1 MKRFVLAGVC
11 AALALAAAVAPS
23 TFGSSHREAPNI
35 LLDPTAD
42 NTDTYAFVAPNAPRD
57 VTLVGNWIPGENPA
71 NGPNFF
77 RFDDRA
83 YYYINIDNTGDGKT
97 DIRYLFKFAT
107 HLRDPNIA
115 LYAIPP
121 VNSVFSK
128 NLNVFQTYN
137 VTRETFS
144 NGRPRSARVIARN
157 LPVAPSNVGPKTMP
171 NYQRLADQAT
181 RNLPGG
187 GKVFAG
193 QRDDSFFIDLGA
205 AFDSINITMNN
216 TENGR
221 ARPANTTGNAGGGV
235 DTMAGTNIETIAL
248 QVPKSDVTRD
258 GKAVSSSKAG
268 NAVVGVWDS
277 TNRAPL
283 QVTNANFQSAAT
295 PASSPAPRRPS
306 SRFRSHHPVFA
317 GAVRSS
323 GFTDLGTVQ
332 VSRLGNPLVNE
343 LIIPIPKKDEFNRTA
358 PQDDVKNFGR
368 YVLNPNLAALINAL
382 FPSVKAPEHNRTD
395 IVQALLTGIPGV
407 TQISKRPAA
416 ADTLKINLG
425 VPPTTTP
432 NRFGVLGGDM
442 AGFPNGRRLSD
453 DVTAISL
460 QVVAG
465 YLKGNK
471 VPLGDGV
478 DQNDKPFLN
487 TFPYLAGPT
496 SGYDNRPSNR
506 TEPPHAPT
514 PASPPAGG

>member
-1 MKRFVLAGVC
+1 
-11 AALALAAAVAPS
+11 
-23 TFGSSHREAPNI
+23 
-35 LLDPTAD
+35 
-42 NTDTYAFVAPNAPRD
+42 
-57 VTLVGNWIPGENPA
+57 
-71 NGPNFF
+71 
-77 RFDDRA
+77 
-83 YYYINIDNTGDGKT
+83 
-97 DIRYLFKFAT
+97 
-107 HLRDPNIA
+107 
-115 LYAIPP
+115 
-121 VNSVFSK
+121 
-128 NLNVFQTYN
+128 
-137 VTRETFS
+137 
-144 NGRPRSARVIARN
+144 
-157 LPVAPSNVGPKTMP
+157 MP